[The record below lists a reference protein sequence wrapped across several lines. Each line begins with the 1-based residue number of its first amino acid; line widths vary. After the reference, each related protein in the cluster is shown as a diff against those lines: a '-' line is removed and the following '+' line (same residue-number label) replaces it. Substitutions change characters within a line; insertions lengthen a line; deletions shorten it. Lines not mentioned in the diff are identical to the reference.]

1 MKKLIILQLE
11 VDADGAMLDDD
22 FIIKDLKTEI
32 KCASNDY
39 EIISIYIQNSR

>member
-1 MKKLIILQLE
+1 MKKLITLQLE
-11 VDADGAMLDDD
+11 VDADGAVSDDD

-39 EIISIYIQNSR
+39 KILSIDIKNSP